1 MNIRID
7 VAGTAFTAIL
17 EDNETA
23 SDFASLLPLTLTLED
38 YSATATDKRYK
49 HG

>member
-7 VAGTAFTAIL
+7 VAGTVLTATL
-17 EDNETA
+17 DEKETA
-23 SDFASLLPLTLTLED
+23 RDFASSLPLTLTLED
-38 YSATATDKRYK
+38 YSATATDKRYE